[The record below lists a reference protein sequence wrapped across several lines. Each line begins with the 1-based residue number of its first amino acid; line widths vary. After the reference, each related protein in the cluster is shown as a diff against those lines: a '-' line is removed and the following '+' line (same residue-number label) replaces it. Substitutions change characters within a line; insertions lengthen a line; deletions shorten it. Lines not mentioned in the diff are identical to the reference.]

1 MVHTHMH
8 RCGCANPRHRC
19 AMGTWFHVPFSGV
32 LAWCVR
38 RSVCQNKSPSSSLV
52 VETASPKGVS
62 GKTAFGNKKWNI
74 VWFGVNTGPGER
86 PVQRPEHGAVPVPE
100 KQGEEAQPRSQSLL
114 SQSAR
119 VWQARPSSLGQTG
132 MLGVVISLL

>member
-1 MVHTHMH
+1 MD
-8 RCGCANPRHRC
+8 
-19 AMGTWFHVPFSGV
+19 VPTPDIDVPWERGST
-32 LAWCVR
+32 C
-38 RSVCQNKSPSSSLV
+38 PSLV
-52 VETASPKGVS
+52 SLPGVFGVQCARTSLLPHPWWWKQLLLKGVS

-100 KQGEEAQPRSQSLL
+100 KQGEEAQPRSQSLP

-132 MLGVVISLL
+132 MLGVVISPL